1 MCQDHPQR
9 LRFQRSEK
17 LIKEYK
23 EEAENQDVQS
33 DKKHE
38 IAQRNK
44 KKYGCYVLDIGQ
56 KDVKESLSEM
66 ITLGISIEE
75 CVNKAVK
82 NTKDS

>member
-44 KKYGCYVLDIGQ
+44 KKYGCYVLDIG
-56 KDVKESLSEM
+56 
-66 ITLGISIEE
+66 
-75 CVNKAVK
+75 
-82 NTKDS
+82 